1 MGPPGFQK
9 IKFHFIFNIKMS
21 ENFRRKARRV
31 ANGNEVQTPAAL
43 TYLSVELVGISK
55 DCPIAYFVT

>member
-21 ENFRRKARRV
+21 ENFRRKA
-31 ANGNEVQTPAAL
+31 
-43 TYLSVELVGISK
+43 YLSVELMGISK